1 MMKQVHFLLFVIT
14 LLLTACG
21 TQEMVLTEPPT
32 ATATPVITQQP
43 TRTPLGVPPA
53 VASPS
58 PISFS
63 QPTVVS
69 QPPIVFQPT
78 AILQPP
84 VVFQPTA
91 ILPAT
96 VVGNP
101 PVFTTSAPVI
111 VNPGGSPVQPLQN
124 GRGLSNGQVM
134 NNGEFQVEGYCSLL
148 NPAYSVA
155 EDNIDWF
162 CTFNGQRALTL
173 REPHFTDICRR
184 TYSNPQA
191 FAQLV
196 ASSQVPN
203 ERWRC
208 FEFTVVVT
216 PTPFRQAVLLQNGTG
231 LSTGSPMGNGN
242 FEVEGYCS
250 AINASYGVAQ
260 DNNFWYC
267 TSNGQRILTLGV
279 AEFDDICFR
288 TYRVPGA
295 FAQQES
301 NPVPA
306 FGWRCY
312 AYVG

>member
-1 MMKQVHFLLFVIT
+1 MKKVQLILIVLT
-14 LLLTACG
+14 LLLAACSS
-21 TQEMVLTEPPT
+21 QEVVLTEPPT
-32 ATATPVITQQP
+32 ATATPIITQQP
-43 TRTPLGVPPA
+43 TRTPIGQPPA

-63 QPTVVS
+63 QPTV
-69 QPPIVFQPT
+69 
-78 AILQPP
+78 PP

-96 VVGNP
+96 VAGNP
-101 PVFTTSAPVI
+101 PIFATSAPVI
-111 VNPGGSPVQPLQN
+111 ANPGGSPVQPLQN

-155 EDNIDWF
+155 EDDIDWF

-173 REPHFTDICRR
+173 REQHFTDICRR
-184 TYSNPQA
+184 TYNNPQA

-196 ASSQVPN
+196 ASSQAPN

-216 PTPFRQAVLLQNGTG
+216 PTPVRQAVLLQNGIG
-231 LSTGSPMGNGN
+231 LSTGNPMSNGN

-250 AINASYGVAQ
+250 AINTSYGVTR
-260 DNNFWYC
+260 DDNFWYC
-267 TSNGQRILTLGV
+267 TSNGQRILTLGT

-295 FAQQES
+295 FALQEN

-306 FGWRCY
+306 YGWRCY
-312 AYVG
+312 VYVG